1 MRVKFSLF
9 HVFFIKVGVIIH
21 THTHKHFLCFH
32 WRSDTNPNK
41 ENPSRN
47 ALIIFLIMPTVP
59 RGLDS
64 RPGIIC
70 LHIPCRIVR
79 RSAIHSSTPPK
90 GRKETICIDIYTKH
104 NPMKN
109 GLYSFHPDGDAC
121 AAMRGPPFTRQ
132 WLQGNVRI
140 RRVRGGGIHQ
150 KEKHDRKRK
159 LDVWKKCLGLA
170 TRRSSSTFS
179 HSIHYDRC
187 VNRHSSR

>member
-79 RSAIHSSTPPK
+79 RSVIHSPTPPK
-90 GRKETICIDIYTKH
+90 EEKKPFASTYIQNITPDEERTLLFPPWWRRMCGYE
-104 NPMKN
+104 
-109 GLYSFHPDGDAC
+109 GASFHAPMITGQRAHT
-121 AAMRGPPFTRQ
+121 AGK
-132 WLQGNVRI
+132 
-140 RRVRGGGIHQ
+140 RGGGFISTI
-150 KEKHDRKRK
+150 
-159 LDVWKKCLGLA
+159 KKKNMIERESWMFG
-170 TRRSSSTFS
+170 RN
-179 HSIHYDRC
+179 
-187 VNRHSSR
+187 V